1 MLLVGVGGF
10 ATLLPELATLL
21 SQGSKYG
28 GKYSPPADKQFLIV
42 CGNITYASVSNFI
55 YDFYH
60 PAREDVNA
68 EIVFLNKNEPD
79 LEFEGLLKQE
89 KTRVTYFTVFKHQN
103 IAFTATNIF
112 VRAQC

>member
-1 MLLVGVGGF
+1 M
-10 ATLLPELATLL
+10 PELATLL

-103 IAFTATNIF
+103 NAFTATNIF

>member
-1 MLLVGVGGF
+1 M
-10 ATLLPELATLL
+10 PELATLL

-103 IAFTATNIF
+103 NALKATNIF